1 MHIFHLEGAHI
12 SRKTLLELYY
22 LTFFTAFANA
32 ALMLVDWK
40 TVGDGL
46 LTRNSTTGL
55 DRDVSVG
62 SGTRRQVWG

>member
-1 MHIFHLEGAHI
+1 M
-12 SRKTLLELYY
+12 ELYY